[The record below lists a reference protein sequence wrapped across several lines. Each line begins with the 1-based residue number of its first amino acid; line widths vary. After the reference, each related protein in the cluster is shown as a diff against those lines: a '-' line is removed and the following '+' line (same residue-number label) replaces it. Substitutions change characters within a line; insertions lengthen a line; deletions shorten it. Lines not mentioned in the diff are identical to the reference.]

1 MSNGPERAE
10 RVDACFGIATDS
22 IIHLMFGLR
31 RLQRDGKK
39 GCDAWVLAREEQWP
53 GIVIRT

>member
-1 MSNGPERAE
+1 
-10 RVDACFGIATDS
+10 VDACFGIATDS
-22 IIHLMFGLR
+22 IIHLMFGVR

-39 GCDAWVLAREEQWP
+39 GWEAWVFAREEQSP